1 MASTFTDAPAPLT
14 PGALDAVP
22 GVLGRIARERAA
34 AYEGHPVPAPALAP
48 APVHAPVP
56 EDARPPAGRLASALR
71 GPDLAVLAEVK
82 RRSPSRGAIADLDPV
97 AAARAYA
104 AGGAAAVSILT
115 EPTHFGGDL
124 AHLRAVADALSV
136 PALRKDFVVH
146 PAQIEEARDAGAAGV
161 LLIAAVL
168 GDALAPYVAYAHAL
182 GLDALVEV
190 HDDAETDR
198 ALAAGPALLG
208 VNNRDLR
215 TLDVDLR
222 VAPRLLARAR
232 AAGFDGVAVAESG
245 YATRDDLA
253 PVRGLADAVLV
264 GTSLAGSGDLAA
276 AVRALR
282 AEGAPS

>member
-1 MASTFTDAPAPLT
+1 VASTFTDAPAPLT
-14 PGALDAVP
+14 AAALDAVP
-22 GVLGRIARERAA
+22 GVLGSIARERAA
-34 AYEGHPVPAPALAP
+34 AYDGQPVPASVPAPASVAG
-48 APVHAPVP
+48 
-56 EDARPPAGRLASALR
+56 DARPPAGRLASALR
-71 GPDLAVLAEVK
+71 GPDLAVLAEIK

-97 AAARAYA
+97 DAARAYA
-104 AGGAAAVSILT
+104 AGGAAAVSVLT

-124 AHLRAVADALSV
+124 AHLRAVADAVPL

-146 PAQIEEARDAGAAGV
+146 PAQVEEARAAGAAGV

-168 GDALAPYVAYAHAL
+168 GDALAAYVAYAHAL

-190 HDDAETDR
+190 HDDADTDR
-198 ALAAGPALLG
+198 ALAAAPALLG

-232 AAGFDGVAVAESG
+232 AAGFGGVTVAESG
-245 YATRDDLA
+245 YATPDDLA
-253 PVRGLADAVLV
+253 PVRGVADAVLV
-264 GTSLAGSGDLAA
+264 GTSLAGAGDLAA